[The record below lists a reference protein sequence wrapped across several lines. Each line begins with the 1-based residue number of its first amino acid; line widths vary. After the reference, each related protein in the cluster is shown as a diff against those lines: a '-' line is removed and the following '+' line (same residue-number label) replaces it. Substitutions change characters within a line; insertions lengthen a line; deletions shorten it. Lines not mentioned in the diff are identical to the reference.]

1 MKNLLIEN
9 PDHQGKVRSL
19 VQRTMTLTLWLL
31 WLYLL
36 LPIFEPVLAGVET
49 VFNPEIFVGILLLF
63 SVMMLSCWLW
73 VRYNI
78 LLYRFRDERQ
88 VEYKPLVCNELAEAF
103 GISPLAL
110 TDWHN
115 SKHLLIRLTEQ
126 GGIYSVEG
134 GSLFQEKS
142 APDFAQSRPSISL
155 EVST

>member
-9 PDHQGKVRSL
+9 PDHQGKVRRL

-49 VFNPEIFVGILLLF
+49 AFNPEIFMGVLLLF
-63 SVMMLSCWLW
+63 SVMMLSFWLW
-73 VRYNI
+73 ARYNI

-88 VEYKPLVCNELAEAF
+88 IEYKPLACNELAEAF

-115 SKHLLIRLTEQ
+115 SKQLLIRLTEQ

-134 GSLFQEKS
+134 GSVFQGKS
-142 APDFAQSRPSISL
+142 VCDFTESRPSISL